1 MARQIRK
8 EDDVTRK
15 MLDTIRNLQEAV
27 SAPVYKKSF
36 LYEEKETEDNNDAI
50 AITDDPKFGQNV
62 LTNQIQ
68 EFRSSVE
75 SGAEFSKP

>member
-27 SAPVYKKSF
+27 SAPVYKKVF
-36 LYEEKETEDNNDAI
+36 FMRKRK
-50 AITDDPKFGQNV
+50 PKTIMMR
-62 LTNQIQ
+62 LL
-68 EFRSSVE
+68 
-75 SGAEFSKP
+75 

>member
-50 AITDDPKFGQNV
+50 AITDDPKFVQNGN
-62 LTNQIQ
+62 TKQIH
-68 EFRSSVE
+68 EFHTTVE
-75 SGAEFSKP
+75 SGAFFS